1 MKKEKKSQVY
11 AREVNWEDGSFKEA
25 KMLLETSTEVTISRY
40 LEGGTSIFDM
50 VGIRFESYSS
60 FDNSKLLIRYRTRP
74 KVKDDAKSFD
84 VLGFFVFDT
93 NLSKVWGGEVS
104 MPYTEKQMNNLC
116 YGVGKDGTA
125 YMLAFINE
133 SKTIELITVKPNLTV
148 KANKIALDGN
158 LYFQEFKL
166 AETPDGSLIATG
178 YYANGFD
185 YKVSWNGYSSISM
198 NVNGI
203 LQIKLNQEGKILE
216 KIDIEFPLELINQ
229 YESERSKEK
238 NEKREEKGNAG
249 IADLKMVSLTVNPDG
264 STLVVGEQQFQRTQ
278 GYGSSQQTYYFYQDI
293 IATKFD
299 KKGTVL
305 WQKKLPKQQEG
316 KLGKGGMGIRVI
328 KGKKYDY
335 ILFLDNIK
343 NAELSLDKAPARHM
357 DGKGGYLTT
366 YQIDD
371 ATGNIQKHPI
381 VNVLDING
389 IEAFQFKTARIFNAT
404 ADKIFLLEIYIKGKE
419 DTMVKIEL
427 KD

>member
-1 MKKEKKSQVY
+1 
-11 AREVNWEDGSFKEA
+11 
-25 KMLLETSTEVTISRY
+25 
-40 LEGGTSIFDM
+40 
-50 VGIRFESYSS
+50 
-60 FDNSKLLIRYRTRP
+60 
-74 KVKDDAKSFD
+74 
-84 VLGFFVFDT
+84 
-93 NLSKVWGGEVS
+93 

-125 YMLAFINE
+125 YMLAYIVE
-133 SKTIELITVKPNLTV
+133 SKTIEMITVKPNLAV
-148 KANKIALDGN
+148 KAYKVAIDAK

-166 AETPDGSLIATG
+166 SEAIDGSLIATG

-185 YKVSWNGYSSISM
+185 YKVSWNGYSSVSM

-203 LQIKLNQEGKILE
+203 LQVKLNSEGKILE

-229 YESERSKEK
+229 YESERSKAK

-249 IADLKMVSLTVNPDG
+249 ISDLKIVSLTVNEDG
-264 STLVVGEQQFQRTQ
+264 STMLVGEQQFQRTQ
-278 GYGSSQQTYYFYQDI
+278 GYGSSQKTYYFYQDV

-316 KLGKGGMGIRVI
+316 AAGKGGMGIKVI

-335 ILFLDNIK
+335 ILYLDNIK
-343 NAELSLDKAPARHM
+343 NAELSLDQPPARHV
-357 DGKGGYLTT
+357 DGRGGYLTT

-371 ATGNIQKHPI
+371 ATGKIEKHPI
-381 VNVLDING
+381 VNVDDING

-404 ADKIFLLEIYIKGKE
+404 SDRIFLLEIYIKGKQ